1 MTKDNMTIRFAP
13 DGFSFIDCHGAS
25 SPQLDDASSAQLDI
39 APFHEVT
46 PGPDFQQRLH
56 EAVLN
61 VLPES
66 ETPLNLTVQI
76 LSERVIIIPPDT
88 DPELATSMY
97 HATLSDLDEPE
108 QVLLQ
113 PLTLPSGQHDVP
125 PSSHHVDLPSG
136 QRVTLCFGI
145 NRQLYLFLERNYG
158 DLCFEHHLATLLQ
171 AASASQPRAA
181 PSSLSQ
187 TAPVSP
193 SPRPQV
199 SLSQPSMA
207 AQPAPS
213 APASQSQP
221 SLAAPFASQSL
232 LAVHATPQFLELA
245 LFHSGQL
252 ALANVYRTAQPDN
265 RRYYV
270 LNTWLREGL
279 DQLHDRLLILGTGDP
294 ASQLHQDLRPFIKQ
308 INCNC

>member
-13 DGFSFIDCHGAS
+13 DGFSFIDRHGAS
-25 SPQLDDASSAQLDI
+25 SPQLDDATSAQLDLATSAQLDRATSAQLDVTSSTQIDLATSAQLDI
-39 APFHEVT
+39 ALFHEVT

-66 ETPLNLTVQI
+66 EFPLNLTIQI

-113 PLTLPSGQHDVP
+113 PLTLPSGQ
-125 PSSHHVDLPSG
+125 S
-136 QRVTLCFGI
+136 VTLCFGI

-158 DLCFEHHLATLLQ
+158 DLRFEHHLATLLQ
-171 AASASQPRAA
+171 AASA
-181 PSSLSQ
+181 
-187 TAPVSP
+187 T
-193 SPRPQV
+193 
-199 SLSQPSMA
+199 
-207 AQPAPS
+207 QPAPS
-213 APASQSQP
+213 APAFQSQP
-221 SLAAPFASQSL
+221 SLAAPFASLSL
-232 LAVHATPQFLELA
+232 LAVHASPQFLELA
-245 LFHSGQL
+245 LFRAGQL

-294 ASQLHQDLRPFIKQ
+294 ASQLHQDLRPFIKH